1 MILRIDLTWQS
12 CRSLLNQIMGIGIEG
27 QAFISKSKTLI
38 IPASKGSITLPDILH
53 VVFPYAKHLFLRAT
67 GNELSGIL
75 LDDNVNFSVM
85 LPTETCS
92 AIHVFSLVFFSG
104 LC

>member
-1 MILRIDLTWQS
+1 MR
-12 CRSLLNQIMGIGIEG
+12 IGIEG
-27 QAFISKSKTLI
+27 QAFISKSKTL

-53 VVFPYAKHLFLRAT
+53 VVFPYAKHLFLRAIR
-67 GNELSGIL
+67 NELSGIL

-92 AIHVFSLVFFSG
+92 AIQYS
-104 LC
+104 CI

>member
-1 MILRIDLTWQS
+1 MILWIDLTWQS
-12 CRSLLNQIMGIGIEG
+12 CRSLLNQIMGIGMEG
-27 QAFISKSKTLI
+27 QAFISMSKTLI
-38 IPASKGSITLPDILH
+38 LASKGSISLPDILH
-53 VVFPYAKHLFLRAT
+53 VVFPYARHLFLRAI

-75 LDDNVNFSVM
+75 LDDNVKFSLM